1 MIYLANLKTS
11 ASTFLNGKE
20 YVCFLVIPQP
30 SAIQRVARSISRI
43 IQVKLYKRTYTGT
56 RNSNTNIK
64 RGKTT
69 SKEKDRDM
77 DRQAGAD
84 KPEQSKRRLV
94 VNYISSL
101 VLKNSGY

>member
-30 SAIQRVARSISRI
+30 SAIQRVARFISRI
-43 IQVKLYKRTYTGT
+43 IQVKLYKRTPGT
-56 RNSNTNIK
+56 RNSNTKIK